1 MKINKILKIIA
12 RFKKSNNFNKSIL
25 NINKIY
31 KIPKI
36 HIEIKIIYKQCLQSE
51 KAIMEITA
59 IENFPL
65 LLNNSNSSKIKAV
78 IVIKLFNSSNNSNS
92 KLMKAQNI
100 NQIIV
105 VILMIKAKKMN
116 YKKQI
121 NKKNN
126 DIFLCIM

>member
-100 NQIIV
+100 N
-105 VILMIKAKKMN
+105 
-116 YKKQI
+116 
-121 NKKNN
+121 
-126 DIFLCIM
+126 